1 MYLLGMHL
9 STNVDIAQNGRPDL
23 PWSGTRYPVRHAR
36 FKEWTF
42 SMSIVSRYPRRSRRG
57 RPQEGWL
64 ERHGRLGYGLVGLVG
79 FVVLWEVG
87 SRLGVINAFF
97 FSRPSAIVA
106 AGAVAVQ
113 TPQFWDDA
121 RTSATEFAVGYGL
134 AIVLGIPFG
143 LLTGWYR
150 RLQYIFDPWLNF
162 LNSLPRFALLPVIVI
177 ATGLGIW
184 SKIAVAFLGAFF
196 AIVIPTVQGVRTV
209 DRRYLDV
216 AASFGASRPRLFATV
231 VAPATVP
238 FTVSGLRLGIGRALI
253 GVVTGELFA
262 ATGGLGFM
270 IKRASDT
277 LQTDKLL
284 FGVLIFTVAGLIGV
298 ESVRRLEVHFQ
309 RWRPSRRG
317 GVA

>member
-1 MYLLGMHL
+1 
-9 STNVDIAQNGRPDL
+9 
-23 PWSGTRYPVRHAR
+23 
-36 FKEWTF
+36 
-42 SMSIVSRYPRRSRRG
+42 MSIVSRYPRRLKRG
-57 RPQEGWL
+57 RPPGGWFD
-64 ERHGRLGYGLVGLVG
+64 RHGRLAYGLFGLVG
-79 FVVLWEVG
+79 FVLLWEFG

-97 FSRPSAIVA
+97 FSRPTAIVA
-106 AGAVAVQ
+106 AGAAAVQ
-113 TPQFWDDA
+113 TGQFWDDA
-121 RTSATEFAVGYGL
+121 RTSATEFAVGYLL
-134 AIVLGIPFG
+134 AIVLGIPLG

-150 RLQYIFDPWLNF
+150 RLQYVLDPWLNF
-162 LNSLPRFALLPVIVI
+162 MNSLPRFALLPVIVI

-184 SKIAVAFLGAFF
+184 SKIAVSFLGAFF
-196 AIVIPTVQGVRTV
+196 AIVIPTIQGVRTV

-216 AASFGASRPRLFATV
+216 ASSFGASRPRLFATV

-238 FTVSGLRLGIGRALI
+238 FMVSGLRLGIGRALI

-284 FGVLIFTVAGLIGV
+284 FGVLIFTFAGLIGV

-309 RWRPSRRG
+309 RWRPAPRRG